1 MKIALHKN
9 FEKQYQKLR
18 PNEKKRFKA
27 RRDLFLQNP
36 YHPLLNNHSL
46 QGKYKGYRSVNIG
59 GDLRVIYELID
70 ENTAYFVA
78 IDTHSK
84 LYFS

>member
-1 MKIALHKN
+1 MKIVLHKN
-9 FEKQYQKLR
+9 FEKQYKKLHQ
-18 PNEKKRFKA
+18 NEKKRFKV

-46 QGKYKGYRSVNIG
+46 QGKYKGYRSINIG
-59 GDLRVIYELID
+59 GDLRAIYELID
-70 ENTAYFVA
+70 EDIGYFVT
-78 IDTHSK
+78 IDIHSK